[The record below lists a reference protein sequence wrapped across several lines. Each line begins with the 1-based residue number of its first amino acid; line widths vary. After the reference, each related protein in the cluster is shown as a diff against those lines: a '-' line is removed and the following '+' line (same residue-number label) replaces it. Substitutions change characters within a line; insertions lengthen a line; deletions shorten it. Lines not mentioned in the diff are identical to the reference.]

1 MPANGHGVNQQ
12 RILTVLSDGRRRTLL
27 EIAAATGLPAPA
39 VYDAARPLRARV
51 LIKVA
56 AGHSPGPGC
65 PFVLTPR
72 GLQAL
77 SKRPRLK

>member
-1 MPANGHGVNQQ
+1 MPAKGHGVNQQ
-12 RILTVLSDGRRRTLL
+12 RILILLSDGRRRTLL
-27 EIAAATGLPAPA
+27 EIAAETGLPASA
-39 VYDAARPLRARV
+39 VYDAARPLRVRV

-56 AGHSPGPGC
+56 AGYRLRRGC

-77 SKRPRLK
+77 PK